1 MTRTNR
7 VAPTGELLAVPE
19 RGLFWGNRGCLV
31 DDRGEL
37 VRWSNGRLWIV
48 CLLSF
53 RGRRR
58 VQWQPRRLTEL
69 YFLDEATGL
78 AAGHRPC
85 GECRS
90 AAYRQFKAAFV
101 AAHPDDE
108 PSARGIDARLH
119 ADRLVAPRLRRTF
132 DDDSGA
138 LPTGVMVEL
147 DGAAW
152 LVHDRRLR
160 AWSPGGY
167 GAARDYVAGESV
179 RVLTPRATVAVLT
192 RGYQPVLH
200 PTAQHAPSAGDQAAG
215 RAPAAMS

>member
-1 MTRTNR
+1 MDRTNR
-7 VAPTGELLAVPE
+7 VTPAGDLIAGPE

-31 DDRGEL
+31 NDRGEL
-37 VRWSNGRLWIV
+37 SRWSNGRLWII

-53 RGRRR
+53 KDRRR

-90 AAYRQFKAAFV
+90 AAYRQFKAAF
-101 AAHPDDE
+101 AAAYPHDQPGV
-108 PSARGIDARLH
+108 RGIDARLH
-119 ADRLVAPRLRRTF
+119 ADRLAAPRVRRTF
-132 DDDSGA
+132 CDDSGS
-138 LPTGVMVEL
+138 LPTGVMVDV

-152 LVHDRRLR
+152 LVHGRQLR

-167 GAARDYVAGESV
+167 GATRDYPAGTAV
-179 RVLTPRATVAVLT
+179 RVLTPRATVAVLAG
-192 RGYQPVLH
+192 GYLPVLH
-200 PTAQHAPSAGDQAAG
+200 PSAAPLTHRSVD
-215 RAPAAMS
+215 R